1 MRRITL
7 ALLGLLMLLDGA
19 TAQSEHPTA
28 SSELK
33 ILSWNIYMLPSLI
46 YASTKKK
53 ARAEGII
60 EELNKTNYNIIV
72 FQEAFHAPS
81 RRRLW
86 KGLKDKFPYQY
97 GPANMIAISFK
108 TNSGIWI
115 LSDRPLEEVGE
126 IAYDDCE
133 GDGCLA
139 RKGVLMVE
147 GEHQGH
153 RFQVLG
159 THNNGGK
166 VNDNQFAQLREEM
179 LEPYRKDGVP
189 QLICGDFN
197 TKKYSPNNQ
206 WQLMMNQFDAD
217 TTLYQYDDRSK
228 DHKQTLVIESVYTRM
243 PDFIF
248 VRTNDCN
255 NLKVNRISTV
265 SFGPTWVQGPSKKVF
280 GETVGYSDHY
290 PVQISLQFD

>member
-1 MRRITL
+1 
-7 ALLGLLMLLDGA
+7 
-19 TAQSEHPTA
+19 
-28 SSELK
+28 
-33 ILSWNIYMLPSLI
+33 MLPSLV
-46 YASTKKK
+46 YSSTNKK
-53 ARAEGII
+53 ARAEGIA
-60 EELNKTNYNIIV
+60 EELNKSDYNIIV

-81 RRRLW
+81 RKRLW

-115 LSDRPLEEVGE
+115 LSDRPLEEIGE
-126 IAYDDCE
+126 IAYNDCE

-147 GEHQGH
+147 GEHEGH
-153 RFQVLG
+153 RFQILG
-159 THNNGGK
+159 THNNGGS
-166 VNDNQFAQLREEM
+166 VNNSQFVQLREEL
-179 LEPYRKDGVP
+179 LEPYKKEGVP

-197 TKKYSPNNQ
+197 TSKSSPNNL
-206 WQLMMNQFDAD
+206 WEFMIDQFDAD
-217 TTLYQYDDRSK
+217 TSYVQHDDRSE
-228 DHKQTLVIESVYTRM
+228 DHKQSFVVENIYTRL
-243 PDFIF
+243 PDFFF
-248 VRTNDCN
+248 VRNNNCL

-290 PVQISLQFD
+290 PVQLSLSFD